1 MSMMISDTRI
11 GNRLTRDHVFG
22 REVDALPQMAEIGRV
37 KPTEAGRHSS
47 AFAAKRESNNVTRFT
62 GD

>member
-1 MSMMISDTRI
+1 M
-11 GNRLTRDHVFG
+11 
-22 REVDALPQMAEIGRV
+22 DALPQVAEIGRV
-37 KPTEAGRHSS
+37 KATEAGRHSS